1 MASVKE
7 LKQAIEKAIIDFS
20 KENEIDNMN
29 VHVTI
34 EKKVKCNMVGQVMES
49 WLEAETEINIKRYE
63 KGIYQRISRVD

>member
-49 WLEAETEINIKRYE
+49 WLEAETEINIK
-63 KGIYQRISRVD
+63 

>member
-7 LKQAIEKAIIDFS
+7 LKQTIEKAIIDFS

-49 WLEAETEINIKRYE
+49 WLEAETEINIK
-63 KGIYQRISRVD
+63 

>member
-7 LKQAIEKAIIDFS
+7 LKQAIEKAIIEFS

-34 EKKVKCNMVGQVMES
+34 KKKVKCNMVGQVMES
-49 WLEAETEINIKRYE
+49 WLEAETEINIK
-63 KGIYQRISRVD
+63 

>member
-7 LKQAIEKAIIDFS
+7 LKQAIEKAIIEFS

-49 WLEAETEINIKRYE
+49 WLEAETEINIK
-63 KGIYQRISRVD
+63 

>member
-34 EKKVKCNMVGQVMES
+34 EKKVKCNMVGQGKLV
-49 WLEAETEINIKRYE
+49 
-63 KGIYQRISRVD
+63 GSRNRNKYKVI

>member
-1 MASVKE
+1 MQYNNGSVKE

-49 WLEAETEINIKRYE
+49 WLEAETEINIK
-63 KGIYQRISRVD
+63 